1 MWETCGVLQLGD
13 FSHKIMQILSLGSII
28 LKHVYGKKSQ
38 ITYHINGPNKVE
50 TFTKIDCA

>member
-38 ITYHINGPNKVE
+38 ITCHISGLNKVK
-50 TFTKIDCA
+50 TFKGIGCA